1 MAFTPQ
7 LDLCRCR
14 GLARGRRRRR
24 PRRRDLAAAGLK
36 EADCPVRL
44 QNPDQLLAGDLS
56 PVLDGAR
63 LVVRHPHGSED
74 PLLHGL
80 LLLLVLVLVLL
91 LELLRAHLLLFHL
104 QFLVELDDP
113 AVVVVIVARQ
123 DLVLRQSAHSTHP
136 NYNITLTKHLI
147 NINPEE
153 VTKCKNLTEQPY
165 KLKLNTKC

>member
-14 GLARGRRRRR
+14 GLARRRRRRR

-36 EADCPVRL
+36 EADGPVRL
-44 QNPDQLLAGDLS
+44 QDPDQLLAGDLS
-56 PVLDGAR
+56 SVLDGGARAR

-123 DLVLRQSAHSTHP
+123 DLVLRQSAHSLHIQ
-136 NYNITLTKHLI
+136 ITT
-147 NINPEE
+147 
-153 VTKCKNLTEQPY
+153 
-165 KLKLNTKC
+165 